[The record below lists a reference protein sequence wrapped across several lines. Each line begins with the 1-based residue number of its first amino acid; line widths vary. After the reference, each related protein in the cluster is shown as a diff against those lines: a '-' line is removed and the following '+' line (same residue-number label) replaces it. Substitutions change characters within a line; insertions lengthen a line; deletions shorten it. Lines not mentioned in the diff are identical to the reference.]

1 MSAGIDHYI
10 KPEAA
15 VTLYGLFIERAK
27 CMPDSV
33 AYRYFDNR
41 QEVWLALT
49 WAQMRDQVARWQAA
63 LLRENLAAGDRVA
76 VMLRN
81 CPQWVMF
88 EQAAMSLG
96 LVVVPLYTVDR
107 PDNAAYIIDN
117 AQARVLLFETAEQW
131 QEISSVHDQ
140 LGCVQRMV
148 SLDKIA
154 ADDEGGCDTLLDSS
168 RLREQPPAVP
178 DGTTSHSTRRASN
191 AHQVDGCP
199 APTDSVAPCQDVRL
213 SHAED
218 WLPAEAVL
226 QPERFRQRDELA
238 TIIYT
243 SGTTGKPK
251 GVMLSHHN
259 ILYNAYAS
267 LNTFREGLGSS
278 DIFLSF
284 LPLSHTF
291 ERTAGYYMAMM
302 AGAAVGYARSIPL
315 LADDMKIIRPTVLAS
330 VPRIYERIYNAIH
343 TKLEEGP
350 PLTHKLFTLTVDV
363 GWDRFEYQQGRGA
376 WTAKML
382 LWPLL
387 KKLVA
392 AKVMDRLGGRL
403 RLSVSGG
410 AALPPKVSRLF
421 IALGLPLVQG
431 YGMTETSPVVC
442 VNHVEDNRPSTV
454 GPPLEGIQV
463 RIGEQNALLVKGPCN
478 MLGYWNNPEAT
489 AAMID
494 KDGWLNT
501 GDTASIGQSGHVTI
515 TGRLKEI
522 IVMSNGEK
530 VPPADME
537 EAILRDNLF
546 DQVMVY
552 GEGHSTLLVLAVLNP
567 GKWKELAQQAGVR
580 ADMPES
586 LHDTR
591 VEKPVLQRIAEQI
604 KGFPGYAKVRRVL
617 LQTEPWSIENDM
629 MTPTLKL
636 KRAKVAAHFS
646 EQIKQLYEGR

>member
-10 KPEAA
+10 KPEVA
-15 VTLYGLFIERAK
+15 VTLYGLFTERAK
-27 CMPDSV
+27 RTPDSV
-33 AYRYFDNR
+33 AYRYFDISR
-41 QEVWLALT
+41 EIWLALT
-49 WAQMRDQVARWQAA
+49 WVQMRDQVARWQAA
-63 LLRENLAAGDRVA
+63 LLRENLATGDRVA

-107 PDNAAYIIDN
+107 PDNAAYIINN
-117 AQARVLLFETAEQW
+117 AEAKVLLFETEEQW
-131 QEISSVHDQ
+131 QEISSVRDQ

-148 SLDKIA
+148 SLDKIVA
-154 ADDEGGCDTLLDSS
+154 ADEP
-168 RLREQPPAVP
+168 RLR
-178 DGTTSHSTRRASN
+178 
-191 AHQVDGCP
+191 
-199 APTDSVAPCQDVRL
+199 
-213 SHAED
+213 HADE
-218 WLPAEAVL
+218 WLPAEAAL
-226 QPERFRQRDELA
+226 QPERPRQRDELA

-259 ILYNAYAS
+259 ILHNAYAS
-267 LNTFREGLGSS
+267 LDTFREGLDSS

-315 LADDMKIIRPTVLAS
+315 LAEDMNIIRPTVLAS

-343 TKLEEGP
+343 EKLEEGP
-350 PLTHKLFTLTVDV
+350 PLRHKLFTLTVEV

-442 VNHVEDNRPSTV
+442 VNHVEDNRPATV
-454 GPPLEGIQV
+454 GPPLAGIQI

-478 MLGYWNNPEAT
+478 MLGYWNNPDAT
-489 AAMID
+489 AALID

-567 GKWKELAQQAGVR
+567 DKWKEFAQQVGVR

-591 VEKPVLQRIAEQI
+591 VEQKVLERIAGQI
-604 KGFPGYAKVRRVL
+604 KEFPGYAKVRRVL
-617 LQTEPWSIENDM
+617 LQTEPWDIENGM

-636 KRAKVAAHFS
+636 KRAKVTEHFS
-646 EQIKQLYEGR
+646 ERIKQLYERR